1 MTSVVALLGMSTIG
15 IVILSHHP
23 NEEYNKKVSVKE
35 IIIRFVLIWLQC
47 ADVASTDASLG
58 NGMYGMMYYV
68 KLFIVDINKTS

>member
-23 NEEYNKKVSVKE
+23 NKEYNKKVSVKE
-35 IIIRFVLIWLQC
+35 IIIRFVLIWLHC

-58 NGMYGMMYYV
+58 KWYV
-68 KLFIVDINKTS
+68 WGDVLCEAVHC

>member
-47 ADVASTDASLG
+47 VDVASTDASLG
-58 NGMYGMMYYV
+58 KWYV
-68 KLFIVDINKTS
+68 WDDVLCEAVHC